1 MSVSRAVNPDW
12 RDRTPPAHPIGRVCP
27 VCGGNGLDGAHSNDG
42 YPIAQ
47 GPCFRCHGTGLA
59 TADPVTSAPGLPLFD
74 SAAKAKRTDP
84 LTSFQAAVRA
94 GGLAS
99 EHQRAI
105 LEALATGP
113 GTAEE
118 LAMRAGLRKEQ
129 VGRRLGELARHGRV
143 RWTGATRPTQSGRAS
158 RVYEAVRA

>member
-1 MSVSRAVNPDW
+1 MSPPI
-12 RDRTPPAHPIGRVCP
+12 RDLPEC
-27 VCGGNGLDGAHSNDG
+27 
-42 YPIAQ
+42 
-47 GPCFRCHGTGLA
+47 
-59 TADPVTSAPGLPLFD
+59 PLFD
-74 SAAKAKRTDP
+74 PAAKAKRDDP

-94 GGLAS
+94 RGLAA

-118 LAMRAGLRKEQ
+118 LASRAGLRKEQ

-158 RVYEAVRA
+158 RVYEAVPA